1 MSEMEEEY
9 HKVLQ
14 LIQEGVISAEEGA
27 KLLDALD
34 WGSKPDDQPENGTLP
49 ESRSLAGEAD
59 AFQGGPPAWI
69 HWAWVYV
76 LTGGVVILGLAGIA
90 TTLLVQGG
98 SRLGWLVCT
107 LPLIAFGALVVAL
120 AWWSR
125 TARWLHVR
133 IRDEGTRVN
142 FSLPLPLRPAAWLVR
157 LARPWVPQL
166 RDTPVDELI
175 LSMAEMEEEG
185 ILALE
190 VSEGDGEEVQ
200 VYFG

>member
-1 MSEMEEEY
+1 MNEMGEEY

-34 WGSKPDDQPENGTLP
+34 WGSKPDDQPENGTLMEWQSSP
-49 ESRSLAGEAD
+49 KESEAL
-59 AFQGGPPAWI
+59 QGGPPAWI

-76 LTGGVVILGLAGIA
+76 LAGGVVILGLAGIA

-98 SRLGWLVCT
+98 SRLAWLVCT
-107 LPLIAFGALVVAL
+107 LPLIACGALVVAL

-133 IRDEGTRVN
+133 IRDEGTRIN

-175 LSMAEMEEEG
+175 VSMAEMEEEG

>member
-1 MSEMEEEY
+1 MAAVTPEPQ
-9 HKVLQ
+9 V
-14 LIQEGVISAEEGA
+14 VIAGFDRSTPAASNTARQSSGDFIVA
-27 KLLDALD
+27 SLFSKL
-34 WGSKPDDQPENGTLP
+34 PNGTLREPGMWPDRNPSRGSASDP
-49 ESRSLAGEAD
+49 EKR
-59 AFQGGPPAWI
+59 PAERASMI
-69 HWAWVYV
+69 
-76 LTGGVVILGLAGIA
+76 
-90 TTLLVQGG
+90 
-98 SRLGWLVCT
+98 S
-107 LPLIAFGALVVAL
+107 
-120 AWWSR
+120 WSR